1 MQFEDFLVEATLLQ
15 INRAL
20 KAARLDLELVKGKGY
35 WYFTGPDADMME
47 EQGLYAWNISIT
59 KPEEIVAEAKRRMK
73 D

>member
-1 MQFEDFLVEATLLQ
+1 MQFEDYLGETTLLQ

-35 WYFTGPDADMME
+35 WYFTGPDADTMS
-47 EQGLYAWNISIT
+47 EQGLYAWDIRTS